1 MLPVV
6 PHGLHGLLSLSAG
19 LGLLLVVGGWA
30 PPTGARVEAPEPPE
44 PRREGSGA
52 GRGEANIRQ
61 SDAPGPHDP
70 FADPPPR
77 DPDAAPFS
85 RPPNNQLGQWS
96 TDRQAPLTRGF
107 DDDHHAQLS
116 LIPTYAALHVPFIGR
131 GSTPLRGGGMALE
144 LDVRLLRWLFIRVRG
159 SHTLHPVF
167 EETSFDEDSGETSLR
182 ANAGLVQTT
191 DTAVAIVYALD
202 IGRFVPRV
210 DIGAGLLFVRSP
222 VAAQPGQWGAACRE
236 GNVCDLGL
244 RCSSEAVCRAA
255 PSPEVHAGIGLDVL
269 LGRRWA
275 LGVAVRYYAL
285 LQALSN
291 LPIYLHG
298 SVRLSVRF

>member
-1 MLPVV
+1 MLPSV
-6 PHGLHGLLSLSAG
+6 PHGLHGRMPGFVAGLALLLSAS
-19 LGLLLVVGGWA
+19 GWA
-30 PPTGARVEAPEPPE
+30 PSTGTRVEAPAPPGDE
-44 PRREGSGA
+44 HGT
-52 GRGEANIRQ
+52 
-61 SDAPGPHDP
+61 HDP
-70 FADPPPR
+70 FAEPPPR
-77 DPDAAPFS
+77 DPDDTPFL

-96 TDRQAPLTRGF
+96 TGRRAPLTRGF

-131 GSTPLRGGGMALE
+131 GTTPMRGGGMALE
-144 LDVRLLRWLFIRVRG
+144 LDVRLLRWLFVRVRG

-167 EETSFDEDSGETSLR
+167 EETSFDEERGETSLL

-210 DIGAGLLFVRSP
+210 DVGAGLLFVRSP
-222 VAAQPGQWGAACRE
+222 AAAQPGQWGAECRD
-236 GNVCDLGL
+236 GGVCDLGL
-244 RCSSEAVCRAA
+244 RCSGENVCRAA
-255 PSPEVHAGIGLDVL
+255 PFPEVHAGIGLDVL
-269 LGRRWA
+269 LGQRWS

>member
-1 MLPVV
+1 VGR
-6 PHGLHGLLSLSAG
+6 GLQGRIPGVLAGLALLSCAAG
-19 LGLLLVVGGWA
+19 WG
-30 PPTGARVEAPEPPE
+30 PPTGTRLEAPDPPADD
-44 PRREGSGA
+44 PA
-52 GRGEANIRQ
+52 
-61 SDAPGPHDP
+61 PHDP
-70 FADPPPR
+70 FTQPPPS
-77 DPDAAPFS
+77 DPDATPFL

-96 TDRQAPLTRGF
+96 AGRRAPLTRGF

-116 LIPTYAALHVPFIGR
+116 LIPTYAALHLPFIGR
-131 GSTPLRGGGMALE
+131 PSTPVLRGGGMALE
-144 LDVRLLRWLFIRVRG
+144 LDVRMLRWLFVRLRA

-167 EETSFDEDSGETSLR
+167 EETSYDEDTGETTLL

-222 VAAQPGQWGAACRE
+222 VAAQPGQWGAECRE

-244 RCSSEAVCRAA
+244 SCSSANICRAA
-255 PSPEVHAGIGLDVL
+255 PFPEVHAGIGLDVL

>member
-1 MLPVV
+1 MLHGV
-6 PHGLHGLLSLSAG
+6 PHRLHGLLGLLAGLALLLSA
-19 LGLLLVVGGWA
+19 GGWA
-30 PPTGARVEAPEPPE
+30 PSTGARVEAPEPPDE
-44 PRREGSGA
+44 PRRQGSGA
-52 GRGEANIRQ
+52 GEPAV
-61 SDAPGPHDP
+61 HDP
-70 FADPPPR
+70 FAEPPPR
-77 DPDAAPFS
+77 DPDDAPFL

-96 TDRQAPLTRGF
+96 AGRQAPLTRGF

-131 GSTPLRGGGMALE
+131 GSDPLRGGGMALE

-167 EETSFDEDSGETSLR
+167 EETSFDEESGKTTVI

-210 DIGAGLLFVRSP
+210 DVGAGLLSVSSP
-222 VAAQPGQWGAACRE
+222 AAAQPGQWGAECRD
-236 GNVCDLGL
+236 GGVCDLGL
-244 RCSSEAVCRAA
+244 SCNSESVCRAA
-255 PSPEVHAGIGLDVL
+255 PLPEVHAGIGLDVL

-275 LGVAVRYYAL
+275 LGVGVRYYAL